1 MHSILALTLL
11 GTEKRDSLVSFQV
24 SGAIGLR
31 GKVDFL
37 DDGDVPQ
44 SIGRVVTSNFRSL
57 A

>member
-1 MHSILALTLL
+1 MHSILALMLL

-31 GKVDFL
+31 GKVDFP

-44 SIGRVVTSNFRSL
+44 SIGRMVTSNFRSL

>member
-1 MHSILALTLL
+1 VHSILALMLL

-31 GKVDFL
+31 GKVDFP

-44 SIGRVVTSNFRSL
+44 SIGRMVTSNFRSL
-57 A
+57 S